1 MWYISQNRKGDDM
14 DITRLASL
22 VEKART
28 RQDEIMKAKGQDYT
42 RHDPDRL
49 ANFKRL
55 AKDTDVDITK
65 VWAIY
70 AGKHWDSIMA
80 FVKTGKVESEDI
92 VGRIDDLHNYLY
104 LLEAILSEREPD
116 NARNVDF

>member
-1 MWYISQNRKGDDM
+1 M
-14 DITRLASL
+14 DITTLEQL
-22 VEKART
+22 VARARA
-28 RQDEIMKAKGQDYT
+28 RQDGIMKEKGQDYT

-55 AKDTDVDITK
+55 AKDTGVDINK

-70 AGKHWDSIMA
+70 AGKHWDAIMA

-92 VGRIDDLHNYLY
+92 VGRLDDLHNYLY
-104 LLEAILSEREPD
+104 LFEAILSEREPD
-116 NARNVDF
+116 NARDVDF